1 MTVLRKTGETFP
13 NRPHPTY
20 RNTHQQ
26 LNEDT
31 TMQNETR
38 ASVSTKATKD
48 GESIRT
54 SLVINW
60 EGCTVEEI
68 QAMAQ
73 QALIVKL
80 QSGWRKNGIPESVTV
95 KAADHKVGQ
104 RAPAKSILEKVATLT
119 PEQKAELLKMLQG

>member
-1 MTVLRKTGETFP
+1 
-13 NRPHPTY
+13 
-20 RNTHQQ
+20 
-26 LNEDT
+26 
-31 TMQNETR
+31 MQNETR

-48 GESIRT
+48 AAEAVKTALI
-54 SLVINW
+54 INW

-95 KAADHKVGQ
+95 KAADHKVGV
-104 RAPAKSILEKVATLT
+104 RAKKSALETVTAALSSLT
-119 PEQKAELLKMLQG
+119 PEQKAELLAALQA